1 MSRRW
6 ATTAMFFVNGAV
18 IGTFVAQIPSIQERF
33 DLTKTEMGLVLIGMS
48 VAVILAFPVAGQFIV
63 KHGSVRMTWL
73 GGLADVLAVNLVI
86 LAPDPLLVPVALF
99 VLGASNATMDVSMNA
114 HGVKVER
121 DLGRPIMSS
130 LHAGWS
136 LGGVFGAGFA
146 AGLAAL
152 SVDPRIT
159 VALSSALLLVVVLTC
174 TPRIGEGSAAEGEDA
189 PGFTLPSRGVLL
201 LAILCLLIMVT
212 EGAMADWGGLYLR
225 GDLGSTAAVAALAF
239 AVFSAGMTTGRVV
252 GDWVTGRIGAVAT
265 LRWGALLTGIP
276 LGAMLLIGAPA
287 AALIGL
293 FAIGLGVANGVPL
306 MFSAAGRRPDMPSG
320 PAIAA
325 VSSMGSFGFLIGP
338 PFIGVL
344 ADAVSLPW
352 ALATL
357 ILGAVAVFALARR
370 AAGPPEPE
378 APERFAAVISD
389 LDGVLIDS
397 SAPTVRSW
405 AAWGDRHGLDG
416 AAIQAGNHGRP
427 ARAVIAEHVDPE
439 QVEEEAALLA
449 RAETTDVDGVVAM
462 PGAGDVL
469 CLPRVAIATSCTAPL
484 ARARLAAAGLPE
496 PDVLVTSDQVENG
509 KPAPDPYLLAAER
522 LGVDPTSCVVFEDA
536 PAGIASGRAAG
547 MTVWAVTTTHE
558 PGALGEAQRVAGGLP
573 EHLAALRLSNGNGAG

>member
-6 ATTAMFFVNGAV
+6 ATTGLFFVNGAV
-18 IGTFVAQIPSIQERF
+18 IGTFVAQIPWLQERF
-33 DLTKTEMGLVLIGMS
+33 DFSKSAMGLVLVGMS
-48 VAVILAFPVAGQFIV
+48 LAVIVAFPIAGQAIV
-63 KHGSVRMTWL
+63 KRGSVRMTWL
-73 GGLADVLAVNLVI
+73 GGLADVVAVNLVV
-86 LAPDPLLVPVALF
+86 LAPRPLLVPVALF

-136 LGGVFGAGFA
+136 FGGVVGAGFA

-152 SVDPRIT
+152 GGDPRIT
-159 VALSSALLLVVVLTC
+159 VAIASAMLLVAVLVF
-174 TPRIGEGSAAEGEDA
+174 TPRIGEGSEAEGEAA
-189 PGFTLPSRGVLL
+189 PRFTLPSRGVLL
-201 LAILCLLIMVT
+201 LAILCLLVMVT
-212 EGAMADWGGLYLR
+212 EGAMADWSGIYLR
-225 GDLGSTAAVAALAF
+225 DLGSSAAVAALGF
-239 AVFSAGMTTGRVV
+239 AVFSAGMTVGRVF
-252 GDWVTGRIGAVAT
+252 GDWVTGRVGAVAT

-276 LGAMLLIGAPA
+276 LAALLLIGAPA

-306 MFSAAGRRPDMPSG
+306 MFSAAGRQPDTPTG
-320 PAIAA
+320 PGIAA

-370 AAGPPEPE
+370 AAGPPPA
-378 APERFAAVISD
+378 APPGDSFAAVISD
-389 LDGVLIDS
+389 LDGVLVDS

-405 AAWGDRHGLDG
+405 RAWGERHGLDG
-416 AAIQAGNHGRP
+416 EAIQAGNHGRP
-427 ARAVIAEHVDPE
+427 ARAVIAEHVAPSQLD
-439 QVEEEAALLA
+439 EETALLA
-449 RAETTDVDGVVAM
+449 HAETTDTDGVVAL

-469 CLPRVAIATSCTAPL
+469 SLPAGRVAIATSCAAPL
-484 ARARLAAAGLPE
+484 ARARLAAAGLPV
-496 PDVLVTSDQVENG
+496 PDVLVTADQVEHG

-522 LGVDPTSCVVFEDA
+522 LGVDPAACLVLEDA
-536 PAGIASGRAAG
+536 PAGIAAGRAAG

-558 PGALGEAQRVAGGLP
+558 PDALEGAGAARIAGGLP
-573 EHLAALRLSNGNGAG
+573 EHLAALRLS

>member
-6 ATTAMFFVNGAV
+6 ATTGVFFVNGAV
-18 IGTFVAQIPSIQERF
+18 IGTFVAQIPWIQERF
-33 DLTKTEMGLVLIGMS
+33 DFSKSAMGLVLVGMS
-48 VAVILAFPVAGQFIV
+48 LAVIVAFPIAGQAIV
-63 KHGSVRMTWL
+63 KRGSVRMTWL
-73 GGLADVLAVNLVI
+73 GSLADVVAVNLVV
-86 LAPDPLLVPVALF
+86 LAPHPLLVPVALF

-136 LGGVFGAGFA
+136 FGGVVGAGFA

-152 SVDPRIT
+152 GVDPRIT
-159 VALSSALLLVVVLTC
+159 VAIASALLLVTVLVC
-174 TPRIGEGSAAEGEDA
+174 TPRIGEGSEAEGEEA
-189 PGFTLPSRGVLL
+189 PRFTLPSRGVLL
-201 LAILCLLIMVT
+201 LAILCLLVMVT
-212 EGAMADWGGLYLR
+212 EGAMADWSGIYLR
-225 GDLGSTAAVAALAF
+225 GDLGSSAAVAALAF
-239 AVFSAGMTTGRVV
+239 AVFSAGMTTGRVF

-276 LGAMLLIGAPA
+276 LAALLLTGTQA

-306 MFSAAGRRPDMPSG
+306 MFSAAGRQPNTPAG
-320 PAIAA
+320 PGIAA
-325 VSSMGSFGFLIGP
+325 VSSMGSFGFLVGP

-370 AAGPPEPE
+370 AAGQTQPEDDGPVT
-378 APERFAAVISD
+378 FTAVISD

-405 AAWGDRHGLDG
+405 RAWGERHGLDG
-416 AAIQAGNHGRP
+416 EAIQAGNHGRP
-427 ARAVIAEHVDPE
+427 ARAVIAEHVAPAQLD
-439 QVEEEAALLA
+439 EEAALLA
-449 RAETTDVDGVVAM
+449 HAETTDTDGVVAY
-462 PGAGDVL
+462 PGACDVL
-469 CLPRVAIATSCTAPL
+469 ALPRVAIATSCAAPL
-484 ARARLAAAGLPE
+484 ARARLAAAGLPV
-496 PDVLVTSDQVENG
+496 PDVLVTADQVEHG

-522 LGVDPTSCVVFEDA
+522 LGVDPAACVVLEDA
-536 PAGIASGRAAG
+536 PAGIAAGRAAG
-547 MTVWAVTTTHE
+547 MTVWAVTTTH
-558 PGALGEAQRVAGGLP
+558 GIDALGGAARVAGGLP
-573 EHLAALRLSNGNGAG
+573 EHLAALQFD

>member
-6 ATTAMFFVNGAV
+6 ATTSLFFVNGAV
-18 IGTFVAQIPSIQERF
+18 IGTFVAQIPWIQERF
-33 DLTKTEMGLVLIGMS
+33 DLSKSEMGLVLIGMS
-48 VAVILAFPVAGQFIV
+48 IAVILAFPVAGQLIV
-63 KHGSVRMTWL
+63 KHGSARIVWL
-73 GGLADVLAVNLVI
+73 GGLLDALAVNLVV
-86 LAPDPLLVPVALF
+86 LAPHPLLVPLALF
-99 VLGASNATMDVSMNA
+99 VLGSFNATMDVSMNA

-136 LGGVFGAGFA
+136 FGGVFGAGFA

-152 SVDPRIT
+152 GVDPRIT
-159 VALSSALLLVVVLTC
+159 VALASALLFTVVVMA

-189 PGFTLPSRGVLL
+189 PRFTLPSRPVLL
-201 LAILCLLIMVT
+201 LAILCLLVMVT
-212 EGAMADWGGLYLR
+212 EGAMSDWGGIYLR
-225 GDLGSTAAVAALAF
+225 ELGAGAAVAALAF
-239 AVFSAGMTTGRVV
+239 AVFSAGMTTGRVF
-252 GDWVTGRIGAVAT
+252 GDWFTGRLGPVAA
-265 LRWGALLTGIP
+265 LRWGAILTGVP
-276 LGAMLLIGAPA
+276 LAVFLLIGAPA

-293 FAIGLGVANGVPL
+293 FLVGLGVANGVPL
-306 MFSAAGRRPDMPSG
+306 MFSAAGRQPDVASG

-325 VSSMGSFGFLIGP
+325 VSSMGSFGFLVGP
-338 PFIGVL
+338 PFIGFF
-344 ADAVSLPW
+344 ADAVSLSW

-357 ILGAVAVFALARR
+357 ILGAAAVFVLARR
-370 AAGPPEPE
+370 AAGPTEPQT
-378 APERFAAVISD
+378 FAAVISD

-397 SAPTVRSW
+397 TAPTVRCW
-405 AAWGDRHGLDG
+405 QKWGERHGLDG

-427 ARAVIAEHVDPE
+427 ARAVIAEHVDVHH
-439 QVEEEAALLA
+439 VEADAAWLA
-449 RAETTDVDGVVAM
+449 HAETTDTDGVVAM

-469 CLPRVAIATSCTAPL
+469 ALPRVAIATSCPAPL

-496 PDVLVTSDQVENG
+496 PAVLVTADHVANG

-522 LGVDPTSCVVFEDA
+522 LGVDPAACVVLEDA

-573 EHLAALRLSNGNGAG
+573 EHLAALRLNGRR

>member
-6 ATTAMFFVNGAV
+6 ATTAVFFVNGAV
-18 IGTFVAQIPSIQERF
+18 IGTFVAQIPWIQERF
-33 DLTKTEMGLVLIGMS
+33 DLSKSAMGLVLVGMS
-48 VAVILAFPVAGQFIV
+48 LAVILAFPIAGQAIV
-63 KHGSVRMTWL
+63 KRGSVRMTRL

-86 LAPDPLLVPVALF
+86 LAPHPLLVPVALF

-136 LGGVFGAGFA
+136 FGGVIGAGFA

-152 SVDPRIT
+152 GVDPRIT
-159 VALSSALLLVVVLTC
+159 VALASATLLIVVVTA
-174 TPRIGEGSAAEGEDA
+174 TRHIGEGSAAEGEDS
-189 PGFTLPSRGVLL
+189 PRFTLPSRGVLL
-201 LAILCLLIMVT
+201 LAILCLLVMVT
-212 EGAMADWGGLYLR
+212 EGAMADWSGIYLR
-225 GDLGSTAAVAALAF
+225 GDLGAGAAVAALAF
-239 AVFSAGMTTGRVV
+239 AVFSAGMTTGRVF
-252 GDWVTGRIGAVAT
+252 GDWVTGRIGTVAT
-265 LRWGALLTGIP
+265 LRWGALLTGVP
-276 LGAMLLIGAPA
+276 LAALLLIGTPA

-306 MFSAAGRRPDMPSG
+306 MFSAAGRQPDTPAG
-320 PAIAA
+320 PGIAA
-325 VSSMGSFGFLIGP
+325 VSSMGSFGFLVGP

-357 ILGAVAVFALARR
+357 ILGAAVVFALARR
-370 AAGPPEPE
+370 AAGVAPQEPPRG
-378 APERFAAVISD
+378 ERFEAVISD
-389 LDGVLIDS
+389 LDGVLVDS

-405 AAWGDRHGLDG
+405 RAWGERHDLDG
-416 AAIQAGNHGRP
+416 EAIQAGNHGRP
-427 ARAVIAEHVDPE
+427 ARAVIAEHVAPAQLD
-439 QVEEEAALLA
+439 EEAALLA
-449 RAETTDVDGVVAM
+449 RAEASDTDGVVAY

-469 CLPRVAIATSCTAPL
+469 ALPRVAIATSCTAPL
-484 ARARLAAAGLPE
+484 ARARLAAAGLPV
-496 PDVLVTSDQVENG
+496 PDVLVTADEVAHG

-522 LGVDPTSCVVFEDA
+522 LGVDPAACVVLEDA
-536 PAGIASGRAAG
+536 PAGIAAGRAAG

-558 PGALGEAQRVAGGLP
+558 AGALEGAARIARGLP
-573 EHLAALRLSNGNGAG
+573 EHLAALRLG